1 MATRPSKKERKNSL
15 VRIMMSKVINE
26 LASPF
31 VSYSNYRRDL
41 SEGKRKI
48 RLDYLKER
56 DGLVYERRLEN
67 YKQKLE
73 KKLIEPEKTEK
84 IFRRDGI
91 KYVREHYDWEEEKRQ
106 AKAIGKRTK
115 IISNWVKT
123 FAQKEWEKEKEIMRE
138 RAEKFRQKKDELI
151 QGKKEKLFLEFN
163 KFKKNINQIYNQLS
177 NLDPNKNPNYTN
189 NLQWQRDK
197 LLKNIN
203 KIAYKLRRLDYPI

>member
-41 SEGKRKI
+41 SEGKRNI

-91 KYVREHYDWEEEKRQ
+91 KYVREHYDWEKEKRQ

-123 FAQKEWEKEKEIMRE
+123 FAQKEWEKEKEVMRE

-177 NLDPNKNPNYTN
+177 NLDPPNYTN

-197 LLKNIN
+197 LSKNIN
-203 KIAYKLRRLDYPI
+203 KIAGKLRRLDYPI